1 MALFKSGRTKYSTL
15 RSYKT
20 GENKNTRIP
29 EGLWGKCKKC
39 HSTVYN
45 KALTENLQICPN
57 CNYHNPLTAQQ
68 RITLLTDADS
78 FQEIDQSM
86 KSIDALKFEGAASYT
101 GKLESNQKK
110 TGMNDAVVSG
120 TATLE
125 GIKYALGVMDFRFL
139 GASMGSVVGE
149 KLTRLTELATAQKL
163 PLVIVT
169 ASGGARMYEGMLS
182 LMQMAK
188 TSGALKRHSN
198 AGLPYIVIMTQPT
211 YAGVTAS
218 FASLGDLTLSEP
230 GAMIGFA
237 GPRVIRDTAQ
247 AKLPEGFQTAEF
259 LLEKGMIDRII
270 DRKNLRHELALC
282 LDYFSY
288 GCTVQDAQGEK

>member
-1 MALFKSGRTKYSTL
+1 MAALFRSGRTKYSTL

-20 GENKNTRIP
+20 GENKNTKIP
-29 EGLWGKCKKC
+29 EGLWEKCKKC
-39 HSTVYN
+39 HSTVYT
-45 KALTENLQICPN
+45 KTLKENLNICPN
-57 CNYHNPLTAQQ
+57 CNFHSPLTAQQ
-68 RITLLTDADS
+68 RIDLLCDKDS
-78 FQEIDQSM
+78 FKEIDQSM
-86 KSIDALKFEGAASYT
+86 ESVDALGFEGVASYT
-101 GKLESNQKK
+101 DKLEANKKK
-110 TGMNDAVVSG
+110 TGLNDAVVCG

-125 GIKYALGVMDFRFL
+125 GKAYAIGVMDFRFL

-149 KLTRLTELATAQKL
+149 KITRLTELATAMKL

-188 TSGALKRHSN
+188 TSAALKRHAN
-198 AGLPYIVIMTQPT
+198 ANLPYIVILTQPT

-218 FASLGDLTLSEP
+218 FASLGDLTLAEP

-259 LLEKGMIDRII
+259 LLEKGMVDRII
-270 DRKNLRHELALC
+270 DRKNLRHELFLC
-282 LDYFSY
+282 LEYFNS
-288 GCTVQDAQGEK
+288 GCTVKGAGK